1 MKRVFYY
8 AELDL
13 TVSLVDGKM
22 DILQSFSENDVQ
34 ALSLMLHSTVTDFL
48 LLRAVYIKETIESLE
63 RIHQA
68 GQQHVPDKNGGKD
81 ADSI

>member
-22 DILQSFSENDVQ
+22 DILQGFSENDVQ
-34 ALSLMLHSTVTDFL
+34 ALSLLLHSTVTDFL

-63 RIHQA
+63 RIQQA
-68 GQQHVPDKNGGKD
+68 RPKDKDEGFGG
-81 ADSI
+81 